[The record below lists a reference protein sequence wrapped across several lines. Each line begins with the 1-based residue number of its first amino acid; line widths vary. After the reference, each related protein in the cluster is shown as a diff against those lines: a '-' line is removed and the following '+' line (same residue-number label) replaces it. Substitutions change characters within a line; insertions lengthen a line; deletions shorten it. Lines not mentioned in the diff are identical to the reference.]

1 MDLSFDVY
9 EEPAKL
15 RLLYPGIP
23 ELMSSVIDYQVHLLI
38 TTHPTMPPRLQLL
51 SRPQPL
57 LPFLYPSSITNGRR
71 SVSILTSLSDNP
83 GAYNKRI
90 RRGRGP
96 SSGKGKTSGRGHKG
110 QGQRK
115 GVPAGFEGG
124 QTPAHIVAG
133 ERGFDNVFSAELSP
147 VNLNRVQQWIDKGRL
162 PKAGEGVVT
171 VRELVKSR
179 CIHGTGKDGVKLL
192 ARGLEELRDPVNF
205 VVSRA
210 SKAAIDAVEKAGG
223 SVVTRYYSPF
233 ATAKVLRGEMDPIHS
248 LASRIQISGK
258 DGGREANVDWA
269 ARAEDLVRNKN
280 GYQYRLPDPLSR
292 KALEYYRDSAKR
304 GYLSYQVPEGESPS
318 LFFKTPT
325 DGIQK
330 RTVRKAGTSGGRTNK
345 LW

>member
-1 MDLSFDVY
+1 MESSAAIRLNSGFSDETRKTNLKLEERSFN
-9 EEPAKL
+9 
-15 RLLYPGIP
+15 
-23 ELMSSVIDYQVHLLI
+23 VHPS
-38 TTHPTMPPRLQLL
+38 TTPHLTMPPRLQLL
-51 SRPQPL
+51 ARPQPL
-57 LPFLYPSSITNGRR
+57 LPFLYPRAIVQTRNA
-71 SVSILTSLSDNP
+71 SILTSLSDNP
-83 GAYNKRI
+83 GAYSKKI

-133 ERGFDNVFSAELSP
+133 ERGFDNIFSADLSP

-162 PKAGEGVVT
+162 PKAGDGVVT

-192 ARGLEELRDPVNF
+192 ARGLEELRDPVHF

-210 SKAAIDAVEKAGG
+210 SKAAIEAVERAGG
-223 SVVTRYYSPF
+223 SVVTRYYSRF

-248 LASRIQISGK
+248 LASRIQIAGQIG
-258 DGGREANVDWA
+258 DANTEVDWA
-269 ARAEDLVRNKN
+269 AKAEDLVRNKN
-280 GYQYRLPDPLSR
+280 GYKYRLPDPLSR
-292 KALEYYRDSAKR
+292 KSLEYYRDRENR

-325 DGIQK
+325 EGIQK
-330 RTVRKAGTSGGRTNK
+330 RVVRNGGVSGGRANK
-345 LW
+345 MW